1 MTSLDAF
8 SKLPE
13 AINELVSEFSSAPVV
28 GDLGSG
34 ITQYSFWLL
43 VSAIVLLV
51 VVFAFVKKQTL
62 VPKGLFVNGVEYLVE
77 YVENDV
83 AKGVVGTEWRK
94 HFPFLATIFFFIL
107 INNFIGL
114 IPGMKPGTGAIGC
127 TAALALVTFIYFV
140 YFGCKKHGVIGY
152 LKSLAPAGVA
162 FPMNVFVWVIEVFS
176 LLLRPIT
183 LAIRLFCNMFAGHI
197 VMGSFAIMASLFA
210 QPLLEQASAMNALG
224 ALPSLAWVAILLI
237 IYAVELIVAFVQA
250 YVFTVLAAVYIQIA
264 EAEGH

>member
-1 MTSLDAF
+1 MDAF

-28 GDLGSG
+28 GDLGAG
-34 ITQYSFWLL
+34 ITQYSFWLF

-51 VVFAFVKKQTL
+51 VVFTFVKKQTL

-94 HFPFLATIFFFIL
+94 HFPFLATIFF
-107 INNFIGL
+107 
-114 IPGMKPGTGAIGC
+114 
-127 TAALALVTFIYFV
+127 FIYFV

-210 QPLLEQASAMNALG
+210 QPLLEQVSAMNALG

>member
-1 MTSLDAF
+1 MEAF
-8 SKLPE
+8 EKLSGE
-13 AINELVSEFSSAPVV
+13 IQHLVAEFSSAPVA
-28 GDLGSG
+28 GDLTVG

-43 VSAIVLLV
+43 VAAAVFCILI
-51 VVFAFVKKQTL
+51 FAFVKKQTL
-62 VPKGLFVNGVEYLVE
+62 VPHGTFVNGVEYVIE

-83 AKGVVGTEWRK
+83 AKGVVGTNWKK
-94 HFPFLATIFFFIL
+94 HFPFLATVFFFIL
-107 INNFIGL
+107 VNNFIGL

-127 TAALALVTFIYFV
+127 TAALALCSFVYFV
-140 YFGCKKHGVIGY
+140 YYGCKKHGVIGY
-152 LKSLAPAGVA
+152 FKSLAPAGVA

-197 VMGSFAIMASLFA
+197 VMGSFSIMATLFA
-210 QPLLEQASAMNALG
+210 QPLLEHFSAMNALG
-224 ALPSLAWVAILLI
+224 ALPSVAWLAILLI

>member
-1 MTSLDAF
+1 MDAF

-13 AINELVSEFSSAPVV
+13 AINELVGEFSSAPVV
-28 GDLGSG
+28 GDQNAG

-43 VSAIVLLV
+43 VSTVVFLAIVF
-51 VVFAFVKKQTL
+51 VFRKKQTL

-77 YVENDV
+77 YVEDDV
-83 AKGVVGTEWRK
+83 AKGVVGSDWRR

-114 IPGMKPGTGAIGC
+114 VPGMKPGTGAIGC
-127 TAALALVTFIYFV
+127 TSALALITFV
-140 YFGCKKHGVIGY
+140 YFLYFGFKKHGFFGY
-152 LKSLAPAGVA
+152 LKSLAPDGVS
-162 FPMNVFVWVIEVFS
+162 FPMNVFVWIVEVFS

-183 LAIRLFCNMFAGHI
+183 LAIRLFCNMFAGHV

-210 QPLLEQASAMNALG
+210 QPLFEHFSAMNALG
-224 ALPSLAWVAILLI
+224 ALPSVAWVAILLI

-264 EAEGH
+264 ESDE